1 MIKKAQ
7 TVPLTPFISTNY
19 GVTRVSKCHLL
30 LLRPRS
36 RDGSRVDRPRV

>member
-19 GVTRVSKCHLL
+19 GVTRVS
-30 LLRPRS
+30 
-36 RDGSRVDRPRV
+36 RVSFIVAAAP